1 MIMVNMPKQSNGDK
15 IIPIKYIN
23 NKIIVQKQSA
33 DNKIDGL
40 YEFDIKEEAFKEIF
54 TLKNKN
60 NKGRVEMFHVS
71 YEYIEHLKDMS
82 NMYLDVIE
90 YEDKDKVRIKFYEIN
105 FTSYNTTLVFEYLVN
120 PGFYYKGIS
129 YLRDGFFLFKLGNE
143 KYDDNKHTL
152 HFLYDVKEGKIY
164 PVLDDIFRMTSSS
177 YKIFIKDSLEYLFF
191 DEWYIDFY
199 EEEELI
205 SRQSELSKNNS
216 SEIDFDYLFNNSFKV
231 IEINKFIQQIKAGN
245 KNIEYATID
254 SAKMNG
260 WIRYCGMNENNI
272 YYIRKL
278 YDESTIEII
287 SVSKDDFKLTSIK
300 KLDKIDRIEN
310 VCIGSKDKYLVEE
323 IDDKLV
329 IKSLSLDTVV
339 FTYYKNE
346 ESKFERFINIVNDMY
361 LIIYGEKE
369 NVNEDSEYYKIIK
382 MTNDELICAR
392 NVWFQNDTMV
402 LIY

>member
-1 MIMVNMPKQSNGDK
+1 
-15 IIPIKYIN
+15 
-23 NKIIVQKQSA
+23 
-33 DNKIDGL
+33 
-40 YEFDIKEEAFKEIF
+40 
-54 TLKNKN
+54 
-60 NKGRVEMFHVS
+60 
-71 YEYIEHLKDMS
+71 
-82 NMYLDVIE
+82 
-90 YEDKDKVRIKFYEIN
+90 
-105 FTSYNTTLVFEYLVN
+105 
-120 PGFYYKGIS
+120 
-129 YLRDGFFLFKLGNE
+129 
-143 KYDDNKHTL
+143 
-152 HFLYDVKEGKIY
+152 
-164 PVLDDIFRMTSSS
+164 MTSSS